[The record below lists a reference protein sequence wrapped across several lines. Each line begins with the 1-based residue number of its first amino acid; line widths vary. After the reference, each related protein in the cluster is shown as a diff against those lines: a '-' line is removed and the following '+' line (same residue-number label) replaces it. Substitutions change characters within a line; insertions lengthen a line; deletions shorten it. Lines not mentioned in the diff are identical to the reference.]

1 MITDIGYLIILGIST
16 FVSTN
21 IDDIFLL
28 IVFFSNVLR
37 YPPYQVVIGQYIGI
51 GLLVAISIIFSLVS
65 LVIPSFLIGLL
76 GFVPII
82 IGIKKLIEKH
92 NKEKLMR
99 IDSTNTNSFKNIN
112 KKKSSTSLL
121 SFVSVPAVTVSNGG
135 DNLGIYTPLFAVNNS
150 IDHIIIFIVI
160 FMIMTALW
168 CSIGFYLVNHSFL
181 ANRIQRIGHIVL
193 PFVLIGLG
201 LYIIIEHFIIKV

>member
-1 MITDIGYLIILGIST
+1 MYIFIEMLET

-28 IVFFSNVLR
+28 IVFFSKVLR
-37 YPPYQVVIGQYIGI
+37 YPPYQIVIGQYVGI
-51 GLLVAISIIFSLVS
+51 SLLVAISIIFSLVS
-65 LVIPSFLIGLL
+65 LVIPPFLIGLM

-82 IGIKKLIEKH
+82 IGIKKLIEKR
-92 NKEKLMR
+92 NQEKLMR
-99 IDSTNTNSFKNIN
+99 MDSTNTNSFTNQ
-112 KKKSSTSLL
+112 KKSSTSLL
-121 SFVSVPAVTVSNGG
+121 SFVSVAAVTISNGG
-135 DNLGIYTPLFAVNNS
+135 DNLGIYTPLFAVYNS
-150 IDHIIIFIVI
+150 IDHIIIFIAI

-181 ANRIQRIGHIVL
+181 ANRIQCVGHIVL

-201 LYIIIEHFIIKV
+201 LYIIIDHFIIKV

>member
-1 MITDIGYLIILGIST
+1 LITDIGYLIILGISS

-21 IDDIFLL
+21 IDDILLL

-37 YPPYQVVIGQYIGI
+37 YPPYQVVIGQYVGI
-51 GLLVAISIIFSLVS
+51 GLLVTISIIFSLVS
-65 LVIPSFLIGLL
+65 LVIPSFLIGLM
-76 GFVPII
+76 GFVPIV

-99 IDSTNTNSFKNIN
+99 IDSNANSFKNKNQN
-112 KKKSSTSLL
+112 KSTSSLL
-121 SFVSVPAVTVSNGG
+121 SFVSVAAVTVSNGG
-135 DNLGIYTPLFAVNNS
+135 DNLGIYTPIFAVYNS
-150 IDHIIIFIVI
+150 IDQLIIFIAV

-181 ANRIQRIGHIVL
+181 ANRMQYIGHMVL

-201 LYIIIEHFIIKV
+201 LYIIIDHL

>member
-1 MITDIGYLIILGIST
+1 MITDIGYLVILGIST

-28 IVFFSNVLR
+28 IIFFSNVLR
-37 YPPYQVVIGQYIGI
+37 YPSYQIVIGQYVGI
-51 GLLVAISIIFSLVS
+51 SLLVTISIIFSLVS
-65 LVIPSFLIGLL
+65 LVIPSFLVGLMD
-76 GFVPII
+76 FVPII

-92 NKEKLMR
+92 NKEKLIR

-112 KKKSSTSLL
+112 QNKSSTSLL
-121 SFVSVPAVTVSNGG
+121 SFVSVAAVTISNGG
-135 DNLGIYTPLFAVNNS
+135 DNLGIYTPLFAVYNS
-150 IDHIIIFIVI
+150 IDNIIIFVAI

-181 ANRIQRIGHIVL
+181 ANRIQRIGHIIL

-201 LYIIIEHFIIKV
+201 LYIIIDHFIIKV

>member
-1 MITDIGYLIILGIST
+1 LITDIGYLIILGIST

-37 YPPYQVVIGQYIGI
+37 YPPYQIVIGQYVGI
-51 GLLVAISIIFSLVS
+51 SLLVAISIVFSLVS
-65 LVIPSFLIGLL
+65 LVIPSFLIGLMGL
-76 GFVPII
+76 VPIL
-82 IGIKKLIEKH
+82 IGIKKLVEKYD
-92 NKEKLMR
+92 KEKLKR
-99 IDSTNTNSFKNIN
+99 IESTNTTSFKNLN
-112 KKKSSTSLL
+112 QNKSSNSLL
-121 SFVSVPAVTVSNGG
+121 SFVSVAAVTISNGG
-135 DNLGIYTPLFAVNNS
+135 DNLGIYTPLFAVYNS
-150 IDHIIIFIVI
+150 MDHIIIFVAI

-181 ANRIQRIGHIVL
+181 ANKIQRIGHIIL

-201 LYIIIEHFIIKV
+201 LYIIIDHFIIRV

>member
-1 MITDIGYLIILGIST
+1 LITDIGYVIILGIST

-37 YPPYQVVIGQYIGI
+37 YPPYQIVIGQYVGI
-51 GLLVAISIIFSLVS
+51 SLLVAISIIFSLVS
-65 LVIPSFLIGLL
+65 LVIPSFLIGLM

-92 NKEKLMR
+92 NQEKLMR
-99 IDSTNTNSFKNIN
+99 MDSTNTNSFKNQ
-112 KKKSSTSLL
+112 KKSSTSLL
-121 SFVSVPAVTVSNGG
+121 SFVSVAAVTISNGG
-135 DNLGIYTPLFAVNNS
+135 DNLGIYTPLFAVYNS
-150 IDHIIIFIVI
+150 IDHIIIFVAI

-201 LYIIIEHFIIKV
+201 LYIIIDHFIIKV

>member
-1 MITDIGYLIILGIST
+1 LITDIGYLIILGISS

-37 YPPYQVVIGQYIGI
+37 YPLYQVIIGQYVGM
-51 GLLVAISIIFSLVS
+51 GLLVTISIIFSLVS
-65 LVIPSFLIGLL
+65 LVIPSFLIGLM
-76 GFVPII
+76 GFVPIV

-92 NKEKLMR
+92 NKEK
-99 IDSTNTNSFKNIN
+99 NSFKNKNQN
-112 KKKSSTSLL
+112 KLTSSLL
-121 SFVSVPAVTVSNGG
+121 SFVSVAAVTVSNGG
-135 DNLGIYTPLFAVNNS
+135 DNLGIYTPIFAVYNS
-150 IDHIIIFIVI
+150 IDQLIIFIAI

-181 ANRIQRIGHIVL
+181 ANRIQYIGHIVL

-201 LYIIIEHFIIKV
+201 LYIIIDHFIIEV

>member
-1 MITDIGYLIILGIST
+1 MIADIGYLIILGISS

-37 YPPYQVVIGQYIGI
+37 YPPYQVVIGQYVGI
-51 GLLVAISIIFSLVS
+51 GLLVTISIIFSLVS
-65 LVIPSFLIGLL
+65 LVIPSFLIGLM
-76 GFVPII
+76 GFVPIV
-82 IGIKKLIEKH
+82 IGIKKLLEKH

-99 IDSTNTNSFKNIN
+99 IDSNANSFKNKNQN
-112 KKKSSTSLL
+112 KSTSSLL
-121 SFVSVPAVTVSNGG
+121 SFVSVAAVTVSNGG
-135 DNLGIYTPLFAVNNS
+135 DNLGIYTPLFAVYNS
-150 IDHIIIFIVI
+150 IDQLIIFIAI

-181 ANRIQRIGHIVL
+181 ANRIQYIGHIVL

-201 LYIIIEHFIIKV
+201 LYIIIDHFII

>member
-1 MITDIGYLIILGIST
+1 LITNIGYLIILGISS

-37 YPPYQVVIGQYIGI
+37 YPSYQVVIGQYVGI
-51 GLLVAISIIFSLVS
+51 GLLVTISIIFSLVS
-65 LVIPSFLIGLL
+65 LVIPSFLVGLM
-76 GFVPII
+76 GFVPIV
-82 IGIKKLIEKH
+82 IGIKKLLEKH

-99 IDSTNTNSFKNIN
+99 IDSNTNSFKNKNQN
-112 KKKSSTSLL
+112 KSTSSLL
-121 SFVSVPAVTVSNGG
+121 PFVSVAAVTVSNGG
-135 DNLGIYTPLFAVNNS
+135 DNLGIYTPLFAVYNS
-150 IDHIIIFIVI
+150 IDQFIIFIAI

-181 ANRIQRIGHIVL
+181 ANRIQYIGHIVL

-201 LYIIIEHFIIKV
+201 LYIIIDHFIIEV

>member
-1 MITDIGYLIILGIST
+1 MITDIGYLVILGIST

-28 IVFFSNVLR
+28 IIFFSNVLR
-37 YPPYQVVIGQYIGI
+37 YPSYQIVIGQYVGI
-51 GLLVAISIIFSLVS
+51 SLLVTISIIFSLVS
-65 LVIPSFLIGLL
+65 LVIPSFLVGLM

-112 KKKSSTSLL
+112 QNKSSTSLL
-121 SFVSVPAVTVSNGG
+121 SFVSVAAVTISNGG
-135 DNLGIYTPLFAVNNS
+135 DNLGIYTPLFAVYNS
-150 IDHIIIFIVI
+150 IDNIIIFVAI

-181 ANRIQRIGHIVL
+181 ANRIQRIGHIIL

-201 LYIIIEHFIIKV
+201 LYIIIDHFIIKV

>member
-1 MITDIGYLIILGIST
+1 MIRDIGYLIILGISS

-37 YPPYQVVIGQYIGI
+37 YPPYQVVIGQYVGI
-51 GLLVAISIIFSLVS
+51 GLLVTISIIFSLVS
-65 LVIPSFLIGLL
+65 LVIPSFLIGLM
-76 GFVPII
+76 GFVPIV

-99 IDSTNTNSFKNIN
+99 IDSNANSFKNKNQN
-112 KKKSSTSLL
+112 KSTSSLL
-121 SFVSVPAVTVSNGG
+121 SFVSVAAVTVSNGG
-135 DNLGIYTPLFAVNNS
+135 DNLGIYTPLFAVYNS
-150 IDHIIIFIVI
+150 IDQLIIFIAI

-181 ANRIQRIGHIVL
+181 ANRIQYIGHIVL

-201 LYIIIEHFIIKV
+201 LYIIIDHFIIEV

>member
-1 MITDIGYLIILGIST
+1 MIADIGYLIILGISS

-37 YPPYQVVIGQYIGI
+37 YPPYQVVIGQYVGI
-51 GLLVAISIIFSLVS
+51 GLLVTISIIFSLVS
-65 LVIPSFLIGLL
+65 LVIPSFLIGLM
-76 GFVPII
+76 GFVPIV
-82 IGIKKLIEKH
+82 IGIKKLLEKH

-99 IDSTNTNSFKNIN
+99 IDSNVNSFKNKNRN
-112 KKKSSTSLL
+112 KSTSLL
-121 SFVSVPAVTVSNGG
+121 SFVSIAAVTVSNGG
-135 DNLGIYTPLFAVNNS
+135 DNLGIYTPLFAVYNS
-150 IDHIIIFIVI
+150 IDQLIIFIAI

-181 ANRIQRIGHIVL
+181 ANRIQYIGHIVL

-201 LYIIIEHFIIKV
+201 LYIIIDHFII

>member
-1 MITDIGYLIILGIST
+1 M
-16 FVSTN
+16 STN

-37 YPPYQVVIGQYIGI
+37 YPPYQVIIGQYVGI
-51 GLLVAISIIFSLVS
+51 GLLVTISIIFSLVS
-65 LVIPSFLIGLL
+65 LVIPSFLIGLM
-76 GFVPII
+76 GFVPIV

-99 IDSTNTNSFKNIN
+99 SDSNANSFKNNNQN
-112 KKKSSTSLL
+112 KSTSSLL
-121 SFVSVPAVTVSNGG
+121 SFVSVAAVTVSNGG
-135 DNLGIYTPLFAVNNS
+135 DNLGIYTPLFVYNS
-150 IDHIIIFIVI
+150 IDQLIIFIAI

-181 ANRIQRIGHIVL
+181 ANRIQYIGHIVL

-201 LYIIIEHFIIKV
+201 LYIIIDHFIIEV

>member
-1 MITDIGYLIILGIST
+1 LITDIGYLIILGIST

-28 IVFFSNVLR
+28 IVFFSNVFR

-51 GLLVAISIIFSLVS
+51 VLLVAISIILSLVS

-92 NKEKLMR
+92 NKEKLSR
-99 IDSTNTNSFKNIN
+99 IDSNTNSFKKI
-112 KKKSSTSLL
+112 
-121 SFVSVPAVTVSNGG
+121 
-135 DNLGIYTPLFAVNNS
+135 
-150 IDHIIIFIVI
+150 
-160 FMIMTALW
+160 
-168 CSIGFYLVNHSFL
+168 
-181 ANRIQRIGHIVL
+181 
-193 PFVLIGLG
+193 
-201 LYIIIEHFIIKV
+201 

>member
-1 MITDIGYLIILGIST
+1 M
-16 FVSTN
+16 STN

-37 YPPYQVVIGQYIGI
+37 YPLYQVIIGQYVGM
-51 GLLVAISIIFSLVS
+51 GLLVTISIIFSLVS
-65 LVIPSFLIGLL
+65 LVIPSFLIGLM
-76 GFVPII
+76 GFVPIA

-99 IDSTNTNSFKNIN
+99 SDSNANSFKNNNQN
-112 KKKSSTSLL
+112 KSTSSLL
-121 SFVSVPAVTVSNGG
+121 SFVSVAAVTVSNGG
-135 DNLGIYTPLFAVNNS
+135 DNLGIYTPLFAVYNS
-150 IDHIIIFIVI
+150 IDQLIIFIAI

-168 CSIGFYLVNHSFL
+168 CSIGFYLVNHNLL
-181 ANRIQRIGHIVL
+181 ANRMQYIGHMVL

-201 LYIIIEHFIIKV
+201 LYIIIDHFITEV

>member
-1 MITDIGYLIILGIST
+1 MITDIGYLIILGVSS

-37 YPPYQVVIGQYIGI
+37 YPPYQVIIGQYVGI
-51 GLLVAISIIFSLVS
+51 GLLVTISIIFSLVS
-65 LVIPSFLIGLL
+65 LVIPSFLVGLM
-76 GFVPII
+76 GFVPIV
-82 IGIKKLIEKH
+82 IGIKKLLEKH

-99 IDSTNTNSFKNIN
+99 IDSTNTNSFKNKNQN
-112 KKKSSTSLL
+112 KSTSSLL
-121 SFVSVPAVTVSNGG
+121 SFVSVAAVTVSNGG
-135 DNLGIYTPLFAVNNS
+135 DNLGIYTPLFAVYNS
-150 IDHIIIFIVI
+150 IDQFIIFIAI

-201 LYIIIEHFIIKV
+201 VYIIIDHFVIEV

>member
-37 YPPYQVVIGQYIGI
+37 YPPYQIVIGQYVGI
-51 GLLVAISIIFSLVS
+51 SLLVAISIIFSLVS
-65 LVIPSFLIGLL
+65 LVIPSFLIGLM

-92 NKEKLMR
+92 NQEKLMR
-99 IDSTNTNSFKNIN
+99 IDSTNTNSFKNQ
-112 KKKSSTSLL
+112 KKSSTSLF
-121 SFVSVPAVTVSNGG
+121 SFVSVAAVTISNGG
-135 DNLGIYTPLFAVNNS
+135 DNLGIYTPLFAVYNS
-150 IDHIIIFIVI
+150 IDHIIIFVAI

-181 ANRIQRIGHIVL
+181 ANRIQRIGHIIL

-201 LYIIIEHFIIKV
+201 LYIIIDHFIIKV

>member
-1 MITDIGYLIILGIST
+1 LITDIGYLIILGIST

-37 YPPYQVVIGQYIGI
+37 YPPYQIVIGQYVGI
-51 GLLVAISIIFSLVS
+51 SLLVTISIIFSLVS
-65 LVIPSFLIGLL
+65 LVIPSFLIGLM

-92 NKEKLMR
+92 NQEKLMR
-99 IDSTNTNSFKNIN
+99 IDSTNTNSFKNQN
-112 KKKSSTSLL
+112 KSSTSLL
-121 SFVSVPAVTVSNGG
+121 SFVSVAAVTVSNGG
-135 DNLGIYTPLFAVNNS
+135 DNLGIYTPLFAVYNS
-150 IDHIIIFIVI
+150 IDHIIIFIAI

-168 CSIGFYLVNHSFL
+168 CSIGFYLVHHSFL

-201 LYIIIEHFIIKV
+201 LYIIIDHFIIKV

>member
-1 MITDIGYLIILGIST
+1 MIILGISS

-37 YPPYQVVIGQYIGI
+37 YPSYQVVIGQYVGI
-51 GLLVAISIIFSLVS
+51 GLLVTISIIFSLVS
-65 LVIPSFLIGLL
+65 LVILSFLVGLM
-76 GFVPII
+76 GFVPIV

-99 IDSTNTNSFKNIN
+99 IDSNANSFKNKN
-112 KKKSSTSLL
+112 QNKSSTSLL
-121 SFVSVPAVTVSNGG
+121 SFVSVAAVTVSNGG
-135 DNLGIYTPLFAVNNS
+135 DNLGIYTPLFAVYNS
-150 IDHIIIFIVI
+150 IDQLIIFIAI

-181 ANRIQRIGHIVL
+181 ANRIQYIGHIVL

-201 LYIIIEHFIIKV
+201 LYIIIDHFIIEV

>member
-1 MITDIGYLIILGIST
+1 MITDIGYLIILGISS

-37 YPPYQVVIGQYIGI
+37 YPSYQVVIGQYVGI
-51 GLLVAISIIFSLVS
+51 GLLVTISIIFSLVS
-65 LVIPSFLIGLL
+65 LVIPSFLVGLM
-76 GFVPII
+76 GFVPIV

-99 IDSTNTNSFKNIN
+99 IDSNANSFKNKN
-112 KKKSSTSLL
+112 QNKSSTSLL
-121 SFVSVPAVTVSNGG
+121 SFVSVAAVTVSNGG
-135 DNLGIYTPLFAVNNS
+135 DNLGIYTPLFAVYNS
-150 IDHIIIFIVI
+150 IDQLIIFIAI

-181 ANRIQRIGHIVL
+181 ANRIQYIGHIVL

-201 LYIIIEHFIIKV
+201 LYIIIDHFIIEV

>member
-1 MITDIGYLIILGIST
+1 LITDIGYLIILGIST

-28 IVFFSNVLR
+28 IVFFSNAIR
-37 YPPYQVVIGQYIGI
+37 YPPHQVVIGQYVGI

-65 LVIPSFLIGLL
+65 LVIPSFLIGLM

-92 NKEKLMR
+92 NQEKMMR
-99 IDSTNTNSFKNIN
+99 IDSNTTSFKNIN
-112 KKKSSTSLL
+112 QNKSTSSVI
-121 SFVSVPAVTVSNGG
+121 SFVSVAAVTISNGG

-150 IDHIIIFIVI
+150 MDHIIIFIAI

-201 LYIIIEHFIIKV
+201 LYIILDNFYH

>member
-1 MITDIGYLIILGIST
+1 LITDIGYLIILGISS

-37 YPPYQVVIGQYIGI
+37 YPLYQVIIGQYVGM
-51 GLLVAISIIFSLVS
+51 GLLVTISIIFSLVS
-65 LVIPSFLIGLL
+65 LVIPSFLIGLM
-76 GFVPII
+76 GFVPIV

-92 NKEKLMR
+92 NKEK
-99 IDSTNTNSFKNIN
+99 NPFKNKNHN
-112 KKKSSTSLL
+112 KSTSLL
-121 SFVSVPAVTVSNGG
+121 SFVSVAAVTVSNGG
-135 DNLGIYTPLFAVNNS
+135 DNLGIYTPIFAVYNS
-150 IDHIIIFIVI
+150 IDQLIIFIAI

-181 ANRIQRIGHIVL
+181 ANRIQYIGHIVL

-201 LYIIIEHFIIKV
+201 LYIIIDHFIIEV

>member
-1 MITDIGYLIILGIST
+1 M
-16 FVSTN
+16 STN

-37 YPPYQVVIGQYIGI
+37 YPPYQVIIGQYVGI
-51 GLLVAISIIFSLVS
+51 GLLVTISMIFSLVS
-65 LVIPSFLIGLL
+65 FVIPSFLIGLM
-76 GFVPII
+76 GFVPIV
-82 IGIKKLIEKH
+82 IGIKKLLEKH

-99 IDSTNTNSFKNIN
+99 IDSNSNSFKNKNQN
-112 KKKSSTSLL
+112 KSTSLL
-121 SFVSVPAVTVSNGG
+121 SFVSVAAVTVSNGG
-135 DNLGIYTPLFAVNNS
+135 DNLGIYTPIFAVYNS
-150 IDHIIIFIVI
+150 IDQLIIFIAI

-181 ANRIQRIGHIVL
+181 ANRIQYIGHIVL

-201 LYIIIEHFIIKV
+201 LYIIIDHFIIEV

>member
-37 YPPYQVVIGQYIGI
+37 YPPYQIVIGQYIGI
-51 GLLVAISIIFSLVS
+51 SLLVAISIIFSLVS
-65 LVIPSFLIGLL
+65 LVIPSFLIGLM

-82 IGIKKLIEKH
+82 IGIKKLIEKR
-92 NKEKLMR
+92 NKEKLTR
-99 IDSTNTNSFKNIN
+99 IDSNTNSFKNQN
-112 KKKSSTSLL
+112 KSSTSLL
-121 SFVSVPAVTVSNGG
+121 SFVSVAAVTVSNGG
-135 DNLGIYTPLFAVNNS
+135 DNLGIYTPLFAVYNS
-150 IDHIIIFIVI
+150 IDHIIIFVAI

-181 ANRIQRIGHIVL
+181 ANRIQRIGHIIL

-201 LYIIIEHFIIKV
+201 LYIIIDHFIIKV

>member
-1 MITDIGYLIILGIST
+1 MITDIGYLVILGIST

-28 IVFFSNVLR
+28 IIFFSNVLR
-37 YPPYQVVIGQYIGI
+37 YPSYQIVIGQYVGI
-51 GLLVAISIIFSLVS
+51 SLLVTISIIFSLVS
-65 LVIPSFLIGLL
+65 LVIPSFLVGLM

-99 IDSTNTNSFKNIN
+99 IDSTSTNSFKNIN
-112 KKKSSTSLL
+112 QNKSSTSLL
-121 SFVSVPAVTVSNGG
+121 SFVSVAAVTISNGG
-135 DNLGIYTPLFAVNNS
+135 DNLGIYTPLFAVYNS
-150 IDHIIIFIVI
+150 IDNIIIFVAI

-181 ANRIQRIGHIVL
+181 ANRIQRIGHIIL

-201 LYIIIEHFIIKV
+201 LYIIIDHFIIKV